1 MYHAI
6 KIIIVIF
13 LVELEC
19 IKVNTLPEPTN
30 DISATFNK
38 SNIKE
43 SIVNYFMS
51 YESFKCHGEIM
62 WRCFNLKMWKKRKR
76 IAVSNI
82 TESLLKLRVKR
93 TPADFSTKE
102 YVVGANTVTDTITT
116 KPDSILVESF
126 KRQWPLHIWRQ
137 YGLFTDDFI
146 QHINP
151 HWLRFPPPDPPVHY
165 TLGALYIVMAV
176 VGCTGN
182 TIVILMYFR

>member
-1 MYHAI
+1 MFQVV

-19 IKVNTLPEPTN
+19 IKVNTLPKPIN
-30 DISATFNK
+30 DLSVTFKK

-43 SIVNYFMS
+43 SVVSYFMS
-51 YESFKCHGEIM
+51 NDSFRCHSEIM

-76 IAVSNI
+76 FTISNL
-82 TESLLKLRVKR
+82 TESLLKLRFKR
-93 TPADFSTKE
+93 APADFNTE
-102 YVVGANTVTDTITT
+102 YMLGGDTDIITA
-116 KPDSILVESF
+116 KPDNILVESF

-151 HWLRFPPPDPPVHY
+151 HWLTFPPPDPSQYY
-165 TLGALYIVMAV
+165 TLGGIYILMAV
-176 VGCTGN
+176 VGSIGN
-182 TIVILMYFR
+182 SIVILMYFR